1 MLNLTNALLDI
12 NSANIATRYPLAAI
26 KFLGQRELSRLILAK
41 LATVEDA
48 EVAKIINKGGTEW
61 LKDDIALILTFD
73 VAEKSYGTWIGL
85 IDLVLDNR
93 LRYKRLMGVV
103 ILELMGVTI
112 GGGDLGKVRD
122 EIYNLRSVWEEAEEL
137 ADLYQALM
145 WRFNTLVSRCGK
157 DKEVN
162 SVPPKPSEEV
172 DNPAIALINE
182 LYYEWV
188 YISLIPSKEGILA
201 GRMGGGP
208 LVRLPTNRRA
218 VLMTPFNP
226 VQVSQIYVSFRDRL
240 DAFELSLSGGAGG
253 QCSYADITNLRILHA
268 LICLNECDREGQPL
282 SSVADLVKVLKVW
295 VTQASNLSY
304 PLSFQA
310 LISQLEERI

>member
-103 ILELMGVTI
+103 ILELMGVAV
-112 GGGDLGKVRD
+112 GGSDLS
-122 EIYNLRSVWEEAEEL
+122 EIRYGICNLRSVLEGMGEL
-137 ADLYQALM
+137 AILNDALT
-145 WRFNTLVSRCGK
+145 WRFDALVIMNG
-157 DKEVN
+157 KEVKVEPIALH
-162 SVPPKPSEEV
+162 SVEEV
-172 DNPAIALINE
+172 DNPTIALLNQ
-182 LYYEWV
+182 LYHDWIYA
-188 YISLIPSKEGILA
+188 SLIPSKEGVLA
-201 GRMGGGP
+201 GQIDNS
-208 LVRLPTNRRA
+208 LVHLHTSRHGVLIAPFSPTQVNR
-218 VLMTPFNP
+218 V
-226 VQVSQIYVSFRDRL
+226 YCSFRDRL
-240 DAFELSLSGGAGG
+240 SAFELSLSGEVATNC
-253 QCSYADITNLRILHA
+253 QYADLNNLRILHA
-268 LICLNECDREGQPL
+268 LIWFNEWGRVGQPL
-282 SSVADLVKVLKVW
+282 TSVAELVKVLKVW
-295 VTQASNLSY
+295 LAQTSNLSY
-304 PLSFQA
+304 PLSWQA
-310 LISQLEERI
+310 LIGQLEERL

>member
-1 MLNLTNALLDI
+1 MLGLTNALLDI
-12 NSANIATRYPLAAI
+12 NSANTASRNPAAAI
-26 KFLGQRELSRLILAK
+26 KFLDHQELINLILAK
-41 LATVEDA
+41 LKTVEDE
-48 EVAKIINKGGTEW
+48 EVIKIIKVDGDQW
-61 LKDDIALILTFD
+61 LKDDIISILDYDIT
-73 VAEKSYGTWIGL
+73 EKNHGTWIGL
-85 IDLVLDNR
+85 IDLVLDNK
-93 LRYKRLMGVV
+93 LHYSRLMRVA
-103 ILELMGVTI
+103 ILELMGVAVGENDI
-112 GGGDLGKVRD
+112 G
-122 EIYNLRSVWEEAEEL
+122 EIRYGICNLRSEWEGTEEL
-137 ADLYQALM
+137 ADVRQYLT
-145 WRFNTLVSRCGK
+145 WRFDTLVAMGVK
-157 DKEVN
+157 DKEIE
-162 SVPPKPSEEV
+162 SASPKPSKEAN
-172 DNPAIALINE
+172 NPAIALINQ

-201 GRMGGGP
+201 GRMGKDS

-240 DAFELSLSGGAGG
+240 DAFELSLSGGDGC
-253 QCSYADITNLRILHA
+253 QCPYADINNLRILHA

-295 VTQASNLSY
+295 VTQASNLSH

>member
-103 ILELMGVTI
+103 ILE
-112 GGGDLGKVRD
+112 
-122 EIYNLRSVWEEAEEL
+122 
-137 ADLYQALM
+137 
-145 WRFNTLVSRCGK
+145 
-157 DKEVN
+157 
-162 SVPPKPSEEV
+162 
-172 DNPAIALINE
+172 
-182 LYYEWV
+182 
-188 YISLIPSKEGILA
+188 
-201 GRMGGGP
+201 
-208 LVRLPTNRRA
+208 
-218 VLMTPFNP
+218 
-226 VQVSQIYVSFRDRL
+226 
-240 DAFELSLSGGAGG
+240 
-253 QCSYADITNLRILHA
+253 
-268 LICLNECDREGQPL
+268 
-282 SSVADLVKVLKVW
+282 
-295 VTQASNLSY
+295 
-304 PLSFQA
+304 
-310 LISQLEERI
+310 